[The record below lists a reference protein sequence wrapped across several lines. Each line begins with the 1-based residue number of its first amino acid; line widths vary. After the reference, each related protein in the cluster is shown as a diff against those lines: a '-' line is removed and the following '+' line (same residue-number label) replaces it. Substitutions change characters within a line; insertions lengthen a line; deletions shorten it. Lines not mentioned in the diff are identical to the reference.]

1 MDQIADDSFKLFSRS
16 WVQKHHGLMED
27 ASSAA
32 QTSAGKSSLQPG
44 NNSAMSEDEV
54 FIRSLL
60 RALTQSNKSG
70 ANEVENKGLFMD
82 HSVEGRR

>member
-1 MDQIADDSFKLFSRS
+1 
-16 WVQKHHGLMED
+16 MED

-32 QTSAGKSSLQPG
+32 QKSAGKSSRQHG
-44 NNSAMSEDEV
+44 NCSAMSEDEV

-70 ANEVENKGLFMD
+70 AYEVENKGLFID
-82 HSVEGRR
+82 HSVEGER